1 MHHPRLLF
9 LDAYDSFSNNIIVL
23 LQEQLNATVEVIH
36 IDDKRFAT
44 GNDTLFHD
52 FLARYDGVVA
62 GPGPGDPRNPDDL
75 GLMSK
80 LWDVPDHQCL
90 PVLGIC
96 LGFQSLALA
105 FGASAEK
112 LPEPRHGQ
120 ITQVSHQGRSIFK
133 DVGVVKATQYHSLH
147 IRVGDQ
153 KSTTNSERLWFS
165 TQECPLL
172 VPLAW
177 DLSDSERNGPVLM
190 AMQHCKKPFWGV
202 QYHPESICTNGAGA
216 SIVKNWWSEA
226 LAWSLDQAAALKL
239 DPEPSISASYAFDL
253 DFSDSSDTGS
263 RQTSGR
269 SSIDCCDGL
278 ATGYTLPTAE
288 STPAATRSSSRTR
301 QPAVSR
307 EVSWKSI
314 DSPTSK
320 RSVTSLLEALQDVH
334 GNAVML
340 ESGTKDGKPVRSETG
355 RFSIIACLDETLRSL
370 RYSTRRRTIESN
382 LTNSMQRCSATMQD
396 VWSNVDAFM
405 AENQATNGS
414 GVVPFWGGLVGF
426 ISYEAGLETIDV
438 QPTPVKDTHPDV
450 WFVFVERSV
459 VIDHVDNKLYI
470 QSLHNDDRKWMRQTE
485 DIIEEAYHKTA
496 KIKLGYTDIEGKQ
509 RNVDKRVTRE
519 EANMPRAPTITAPDS
534 IEYADKVRLCQSSI
548 RAGDSYELC
557 LTDQSLVSFPTE
569 HRPSAWELYSRL
581 RTANPAP
588 FGAYLHFKGQSAN
601 GECFADDD
609 VTILSSSPE
618 RFLSWSRGGKCQF
631 RPIKGTV
638 LKNDDMTKEMAETIL
653 NSDKEQAENLMIVDL
668 IRHDLYG
675 VVGPR
680 NVKVKKLMQVEE
692 YETVFQ
698 LVSVIE
704 GQLPCSEDKK
714 GVEVLAASLPPGSM
728 TGAPKKRSCE
738 LLREI
743 EADSRGI
750 YSGVLG
756 YLDVGGGGDFSVIIR
771 TAFQWSDEGRWRLGA
786 GGAVTVLST
795 AEGEFEE
802 MMAKRASSLR
812 AFQQPV

>member
-44 GNDTLFHD
+44 GDATLFHD

-75 GLMSK
+75 GLMSY

-112 LPEPRHGQ
+112 LSEPRHGQ
-120 ITQVSHQGRSIFK
+120 ITQVSHRGRSIFK

-147 IRVGDQ
+147 VRLGEQ
-153 KSTTNSERLWFS
+153 KSTTNSERLWFP
-165 TQECPLL
+165 TQNCPLL
-172 VPLAW
+172 EPLAW
-177 DLSDSERNGPVLM
+177 DLSDSERNGSVLM
-190 AMQHCKKPFWGV
+190 AVQHCKKPFWGV

-216 SIVKNWWSEA
+216 SIVKKWWSEA
-226 LAWSLDQAAALKL
+226 LDWSLHQAATPDI

-253 DFSDSSDTGS
+253 DFSDFSNIESGQS
-263 RQTSGR
+263 SGR

-278 ATGYTLPTAE
+278 ATGHTLPTAQ
-288 STPAATRSSSRTR
+288 STPAETRSSSRTC
-301 QPAVSR
+301 QPEVSR
-307 EVSWKSI
+307 QVSWKSI
-314 DSPTSK
+314 DLPTSAL
-320 RSVTSLLEALQDVH
+320 SVTSLVEALQDVH
-334 GNAVML
+334 GNTVML

-355 RFSIIACLDETLRSL
+355 RFSIIACLDGTLRSL
-370 RYSTRRRTIESN
+370 RYSTRRQTVESN
-382 LTNSMQRCSATMQD
+382 LTNSMQRFSATMQD
-396 VWSNVDAFM
+396 VWSSIDGFM
-405 AENQATNGS
+405 TENQATNGS
-414 GVVPFWGGLVGF
+414 EIVPFWGGLVGF

-438 QPTPVKDTHPDV
+438 QPAPVKDTHPDA

-485 DIIEEAYHKTA
+485 DIIEEAYKMAA
-496 KIKLGYTDIEGKQ
+496 KMESGHGSIEGKQ
-509 RNVDKRVTRE
+509 TDVDKRVTYE
-519 EANMPRAPTITAPDS
+519 EANMPRTPTITAPDS
-534 IEYADKVRLCQSSI
+534 IKYADKVRLCQSSI

-557 LTDQSLVSFPTE
+557 LTDQSLVSYPAE
-569 HRPSAWELYSRL
+569 HRPSAWDLYSRL

-588 FGAYLHFKGQSAN
+588 FSAYLHFKGQSRN
-601 GECFADDD
+601 GEDFADDD
-609 VTILSSSPE
+609 VAILSSSPE

-638 LKNDDMTKEMAETIL
+638 LKNDDMTKEKAEATL

-680 NVKVKKLMQVEE
+680 NVEVEKLMQVEE

-698 LVSVIE
+698 LVSIIE
-704 GQLPCSEDKK
+704 GQLPYSEDKK
-714 GVEVLAASLPPGSM
+714 GVDVLAASLPPGSM

-743 EADSRGI
+743 EAGPRGI

-771 TAFQWSDEGRWRLGA
+771 TAFQWSDEGYWRLGA

-795 AEGEFEE
+795 AEGEFDE

-812 AFQQPV
+812 AFQQSV